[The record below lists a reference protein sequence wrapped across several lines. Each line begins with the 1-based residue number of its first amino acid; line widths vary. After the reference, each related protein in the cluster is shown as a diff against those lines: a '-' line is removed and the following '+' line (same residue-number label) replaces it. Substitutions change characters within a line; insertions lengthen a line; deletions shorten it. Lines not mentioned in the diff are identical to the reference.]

1 MKGYQM
7 YKIDLATLLQ
17 LFEEFQRSGV
27 FTAEIPRGT
36 LGLKEPGLA
45 RVEVINGMVVNCVIL
60 GRDGRYL
67 SSGTDAL
74 RKLHQMGGLKWLM
87 STQTGSSPVVET
99 SPLRSL
105 PPAPLP
111 APRVTGNLAFHALIP
126 MRLAAMERGVM
137 NRLTPMQ
144 RRVLVLVDGSR
155 SITKIAALL
164 SVRVE
169 IVQGTLRELEAMGLI
184 MIGQ

>member
-1 MKGYQM
+1 M

-36 LGLKEPGLA
+36 LGLKEPGLE

-67 SSGTDAL
+67 ASGTDAL
-74 RKLHQMGGLKWLM
+74 RKLHQMGGLKWQM
-87 STQTGSSPVVET
+87 NANTQKGSSPVVET
-99 SPLRSL
+99 SPLRSFSPSQL
-105 PPAPLP
+105 PM
-111 APRVTGNLAFHALIP
+111 PRVTGNLSFHMLIP
-126 MRLAAMERGVM
+126 MRTTMMEQGMM
-137 NRLTPMQ
+137 NRLTPVQ
-144 RRVLVLVDGSR
+144 RRVLVLVDGTR
-155 SITKIAALL
+155 SVAKIAALL
-164 SVRVE
+164 SVRAE

-184 MIGQ
+184 MVGQ